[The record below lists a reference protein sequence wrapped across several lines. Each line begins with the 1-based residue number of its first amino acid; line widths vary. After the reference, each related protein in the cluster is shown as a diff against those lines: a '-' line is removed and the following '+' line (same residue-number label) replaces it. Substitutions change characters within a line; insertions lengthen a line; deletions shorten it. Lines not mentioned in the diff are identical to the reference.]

1 MRPMELLVAV
11 IAFIAGLLAVDIAAI
26 NFGTDS
32 REGIGDSWA
41 R

>member
-1 MRPMELLVAV
+1 MRPIELIVSV
-11 IAFIAGLLAVDIAAI
+11 IAFIAGLLAVDVAAV

-32 REGIGDSWA
+32 RDAIGDDWA